1 MKIIISIMLL
11 FTSLYGEYLVG
22 DTISDEHLQSI
33 LPVCYGGDDFS
44 FSSLEGKFI
53 WIEFSAS
60 W

>member
-1 MKIIISIMLL
+1 MQKFIFMLL
-11 FTSLYGEYLVG
+11 LSTSLFAEYSVG

-33 LPVCYGGDDFS
+33 LPACYGGDDFS
-44 FSSLEGKFI
+44 LSSLEGKFI

>member
-1 MKIIISIMLL
+1 MKKIIFTILL
-11 FTSLYGEYLVG
+11 GTSLFAEYQVG

-33 LPVCYGGDDFS
+33 LPVCYGGDDFRL
-44 FSSLEGKFI
+44 SSLEGKFI